1 MIRNAFFVML
11 MASFLF
17 AQSVY
22 AKCLYKGKEHILFD
36 SIAVIDD
43 KCANEMKAQNNAI
56 DACAVVIQCRPVVAI
71 NEIEKGD
78 FNYNRIISD
87 RSVWV
92 PNMIHMEAQMFFSG
106 LENSLTEE

>member
-43 KCANEMKAQNNAI
+43 KCANEMKAQK
-56 DACAVVIQCRPVVAI
+56 CAKLHTMSTC
-71 NEIEKGD
+71 
-78 FNYNRIISD
+78 NY
-87 RSVWV
+87 V
-92 PNMIHMEAQMFFSG
+92 QKK
-106 LENSLTEE
+106 